1 MPWLQLHLEVPAAQ
15 SERIESILE
24 NAGANAVTLRD
35 ASDQPLFEPPPG
47 ATPLWDHVIV
57 TALLPAEHQISPIL
71 QAICDQTGL
80 PEPPPHR
87 QEILEDRIWERE
99 WLKDFHP
106 MRFGKR
112 FWVCPHGTEV
122 TDPGAIVLHLDPG
135 LAFGTGTHPTT
146 AMCLEWLESLDLR
159 GCSVLDFGCGSGIL
173 ALAAL
178 LLGAERVWAIDNDP
192 QAITA
197 TRANL
202 ESAGISADRLV
213 TALPG
218 ELPPTHVDVVVA
230 NILAGT
236 LIELATDLQQWIGP
250 RTRLALSGILI
261 PQATGVLEVYQ
272 PVLDSKLSVREQGD
286 WACLATPPAAAN
298 QVVRD

>member
-1 MPWLQLHLEVPAAQ
+1 MPWLQIHLDVPAPE
-15 SERIESILE
+15 SEAIEAILE
-24 NAGANAVTLRD
+24 RAGAQAITLRD

-47 ATPLWDHVIV
+47 TTPLWDHVIV
-57 TALLPAEHQISPIL
+57 TALLPAGQQVDPVLAS
-71 QAICDQTGL
+71 ICAQTGL
-80 PEPPPHR
+80 SKPPPYR

-99 WLKDFHP
+99 WLKDFKP

-112 FWVCPHGTEV
+112 LWVCPHGSGVE
-122 TDPGAIVLHLDPG
+122 DPEAIVLHLDPG

-146 AMCLEWLESLDLR
+146 AMCLEWLESLPLE

-178 LLGAERVWAIDNDP
+178 KLGAERVQAIDNDP

-202 ESAGISADRLV
+202 HSAGISPERLV

-218 ELPPTHVDVVVA
+218 ELRAEPVDVVVA

-236 LIELATDLQQWIGP
+236 LVELAPELGKWIGP
-250 RTRLALSGILI
+250 RTKVALSGILMD
-261 PQATGVLEVYQ
+261 QAEAVRQCYQ
-272 PVLDSKLSVREQGD
+272 PLVGHRLTVHEQGD
-286 WACLATPPAAAN
+286 WTCVATPAGARN
-298 QVVRD
+298 QALDD

>member
-1 MPWLQLHLEVPAAQ
+1 MPWLQLHLEVPASKSDA
-15 SERIESILE
+15 IESVLE
-24 NAGANAVTLRD
+24 RAGANAITLRD

-47 ATPLWDHVIV
+47 TTPLWDHVIV
-57 TALLPAEHQISPIL
+57 TALLPAEHPVDPIL
-71 QAICDQTGL
+71 AAICAQSGL
-80 PEPPPHR
+80 AEPPAYR
-87 QEILEDRIWERE
+87 QEILEDRVWERE
-99 WLKDFHP
+99 WMKDFHP

-112 FWVCPHGTEV
+112 LWVCPHGSEV
-122 TDPGAIVLHLDPG
+122 DEPEAIVLHLDPG

-146 AMCLEWLESLDLR
+146 ALCLEWLDSLDLT
-159 GCSVLDFGCGSGIL
+159 GCNVLDFGCGSGIL

-202 ESAGISADRLV
+202 ESAGIAPDRLV

-218 ELPPTHVDVVVA
+218 ELEPRPMDVVVA

-236 LIELATDLQQWIGP
+236 LIELAPELQKWID
-250 RTRLALSGILI
+250 RKTRLALSGILV
-261 PQATGVLEVYQ
+261 PQAERVRQTYQ
-272 PVLDSKLSVREQGD
+272 PLVERGLDVRKRGD
-286 WACLATPPAAAN
+286 WTCLATPPLK
-298 QVVRD
+298 QIK